1 MVSYMLFKRILLTAL
16 CASLLLTACATP
28 AGQSME
34 ENNSSQTHPNP
45 TAGFPLAAAAA
56 EPTGLLSDQRFT
68 EAVQTFSQN
77 LFSACSD
84 KAENKNLVLS
94 PLSVMY
100 ALTLVSN
107 GASDSTLAAFEKL
120 NGGIPVLEMNEYLY
134 EFAKTLSVTKE
145 SMVNTA
151 NSVWANALLF
161 TLSEDFVAVA
171 DKYYSA
177 LARSEDFSDPA
188 ALQAINGWVAEHT
201 DGMIPKIMEKLE
213 PTTDLILLNTVLFN
227 GKWEEPY
234 EEADVYDGTFTNY
247 DGSETAVEFMNST
260 EHSYFEVDGGIG
272 FVRAYKD
279 DYSFIG
285 ILPSEE
291 AGIDALVSELALPE
305 ILEAANAGTEKV
317 YVSLPKF
324 EYESDIPLKEI
335 LTEMGLAEA
344 FSEEADLNGLGSGAV
359 GSPYISDVFQK
370 AKIITNENG
379 TKAAAVTEIMVA
391 LTSFRPQQE
400 PKRIVLDRPFFYM
413 ILENKTQIPLFMGT
427 VYSFE

>member
-1 MVSYMLFKRILLTAL
+1 MLFKRILLTAL
-16 CASLLLTACATP
+16 CASLMLSSCAAP
-28 AGQSME
+28 AGQTDMT
-34 ENNSSQTHPNP
+34 ENLQTPP
-45 TAGFPLAAAAA
+45 DSTAVFPLAAAAA
-56 EPTGLLSDQRFT
+56 EPIGTPSDDRFAG
-68 EAVQTFSQN
+68 AVQTFSER
-77 LFSACSD
+77 LFSLC
-84 KAENKNLVLS
+84 AEDAKNKNLVLS
-94 PLSVMY
+94 PLSVIY

-107 GASDSTLAAFEKL
+107 GASDSTLAEFEEL
-120 NGGIPVLEMNEYLY
+120 NGSIPVMEMNEYLY
-134 EFAKTLSVTKE
+134 ELAKTLNVTKE
-145 SMVNTA
+145 STVNTA
-151 NSVWANALLF
+151 NSVWANESLF
-161 TLSEDFVAVA
+161 TLSEDFITVA

-177 LARSEDFSDPA
+177 LARSENFADPDT
-188 ALQAINGWVAEHT
+188 LQAINGWVSEHT
-201 DGMIPKIMEKLE
+201 DGMIPKMMEKLE
-213 PTTDLILLNTVLFN
+213 PSAALILLNTVLFN

-234 EEADVYDGTFTNY
+234 EESDVSNGTFANY
-247 DGSETAVEFMNST
+247 NGSETAVKFMNST

-285 ILPSEE
+285 ILPDTET
-291 AGIDALVSELALPE
+291 GIDAFVSEVSLSE
-305 ILEAANAGTEKV
+305 ILEAANSGSEKV

-324 EYESDIPLKEI
+324 EYESEIPLKDI
-335 LTEMGLAEA
+335 LEKMGLAEA
-344 FSEEADLNGLGSGAV
+344 FSAEADLNGLGSGAA

-391 LTSFRPQQE
+391 LTASRPQQE

>member
-1 MVSYMLFKRILLTAL
+1 MLFKRILLTAL
-16 CASLLLTACATP
+16 CASLMLSSCAAP
-28 AGQSME
+28 AGQTDMT
-34 ENNSSQTHPNP
+34 ENPQTPP
-45 TAGFPLAAAAA
+45 DSTAVFPLAAAAA
-56 EPTGLLSDQRFT
+56 EPIGTPSDDRFT
-68 EAVQTFSQN
+68 GAVQTFSER
-77 LFSACSD
+77 LFSLC
-84 KAENKNLVLS
+84 AEDAKNKNLVLS
-94 PLSVMY
+94 PLSVIY

-107 GASDSTLAAFEKL
+107 GASDSTLAEFEEL
-120 NGGIPVLEMNEYLY
+120 NGSIPVMEMNEYLY
-134 EFAKTLSVTKE
+134 EFARTLNVTKE
-145 SMVNTA
+145 STVNTA
-151 NSVWANALLF
+151 NSVWANESLF
-161 TLSEDFVAVA
+161 TLSEDFITVA

-177 LARSEDFSDPA
+177 LARSENFADPDT
-188 ALQAINGWVAEHT
+188 LQAINGWVSEHT
-201 DGMIPKIMEKLE
+201 DGMIPKMMEKLE
-213 PTTDLILLNTVLFN
+213 PSAALILLNTVLFN

-234 EEADVYDGTFTNY
+234 EESDVSDGTFANY
-247 DGSETAVEFMNST
+247 DGSETAVEYMNST

-285 ILPSEE
+285 ILPDTET
-291 AGIDALVSELALPE
+291 GIDAFVSEVSLSE
-305 ILEAANAGTEKV
+305 ILEAANSGSEKV

-324 EYESDIPLKEI
+324 EYESEIPLKDI
-335 LTEMGLAEA
+335 LEKMGLAEA
-344 FSEEADLNGLGSGAV
+344 FSAEADLNGLGSGTA

-391 LTSFRPQQE
+391 LTAFRPHQE